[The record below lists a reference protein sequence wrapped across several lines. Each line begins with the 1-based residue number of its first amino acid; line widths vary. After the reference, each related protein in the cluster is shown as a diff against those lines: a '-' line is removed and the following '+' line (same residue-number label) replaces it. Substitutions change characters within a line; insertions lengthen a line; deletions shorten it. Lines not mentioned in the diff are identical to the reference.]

1 MNGGKR
7 KGGRGGGNNST
18 GRNERSVP
26 PKHSKTPDKEPSR
39 DPVNESNEF
48 SGVFNN
54 PRFTHAMTNLIGT
67 HLRVETKSKEE
78 FEGVLN
84 CFSPDFEIVLGIA
97 HKIDPACPDIVD
109 VKTIENQMVFKFSDV
124 IRYSATDVDLDF
136 GVKETFQTD
145 TQISQAR
152 LNGGEP
158 TMRELEM
165 WMPEDD
171 GGCAIEDDDLTS
183 SNGWNANDMFAKNEE
198 RFGVKT
204 SYDPQMS
211 AYTTTLNKDRIDS
224 EAADRAARIAAS
236 IEGDSRS
243 RNNTELENGDE
254 EEAFSA
260 VVRPGDRRHGRE
272 RESPGD
278 DKQASAYVPPG
289 KRDTRDTRGGFS
301 RGGRGA
307 HGQRTPPPR
316 SYENYDERNEH
327 RQRGDDRRDRYS
339 GGGEHRG
346 GEHRG
351 GEHRGGEHRGGEH
364 RGGDRRGHRDDRNSY
379 SERHHGDRGYHRED
393 RGYGRQDSHGKKED
407 YRGGKEDYR
416 GAKEDYRGAKEDY
429 RGPANYDQQH
439 RSGFQEQRGGGGG
452 NRPNSSRDER
462 KSAEKISPLPPL
474 SAEDKAERRK
484 SGEMNRSPHEADAGL
499 PQRDARRKTDKS
511 KEQSTA
517 ELQNF
522 HQNFN
527 LKIDNNPVPTQLSPS
542 TPTVSINQEGGTTP
556 APSPGAP
563 RDNKTPT
570 PRPSPQPGTP
580 TQGAPS
586 GSPPDKGKPPASS
599 SLNPNAKEF
608 TLNVSAKEFTPRM
621 PPRPSATPPR
631 PQTPATPGQNMP
643 MYANIIPVQGVPPQ
657 HMPIPFTNT
666 NNQRPM
672 RPNSKDGHMRPDL
685 PSPMQVQQVTGQ
697 PILAQQLHQPNQYL
711 PPAHMQYVQQSP
723 GGPFVRMMVPGPP
736 GMMPAN
742 LVHVPLSSQQGPG
755 AGPQGGDQHF
765 VPTSQYQNSPAP
777 PHMWAQQV
785 YTTTPSPM
793 QPPQPGG
800 QQAHPHTM
808 AATPPA
814 QGHTPAPSPGPQ
826 IIGYQQS
833 HSQPNSL
840 HQHQYPM
847 IIMPSGNLP
856 QFHQGPMAG
865 GPPIPGGGQM
875 MAGQPATSQYNVPA
889 HFQYMQGGP
898 IQMMAQHPHHSHNHN
913 HNNQQ

>member
-1 MNGGKR
+1 
-7 KGGRGGGNNST
+7 
-18 GRNERSVP
+18 
-26 PKHSKTPDKEPSR
+26 
-39 DPVNESNEF
+39 
-48 SGVFNN
+48 
-54 PRFTHAMTNLIGT
+54 MTNLIGT

-84 CFSPDFEIVLGIA
+84 CFSPDFEIVLGVA
-97 HKIDPACPDIVD
+97 HKIDPASPDIVD
-109 VKTIENQMVFKFSDV
+109 VDTIENQMVFRLADV
-124 IRYSATDVDLDF
+124 VRYTATDVDLDF

-145 TQISQAR
+145 TQISQSK
-152 LNGGEP
+152 LNGGETP
-158 TMRELEM
+158 MRELEM

-183 SNGWNANDMFAKNEE
+183 NNGWSANDMFAKNEE
-198 RFGVKT
+198 RFGLKT

-224 EAADRAARIAAS
+224 EAESRAARIAAS
-236 IEGDSRS
+236 IESEARS
-243 RNNTELENGDE
+243 RNNAELENGDE

-278 DKQASAYVPPG
+278 EKHSSAYVPPG
-289 KRDTRDTRGGFS
+289 KRDTRGSFS

-307 HGQRTPPPR
+307 HGGGRTPPPR
-316 SYENYDERNEH
+316 SYDNYDDRNEH

-339 GGGEHRG
+339 GG
-346 GEHRG
+346 
-351 GEHRGGEHRGGEH
+351 
-364 RGGDRRGHRDDRNSY
+364 RGHRDDRNSY
-379 SERHHGDRGYHRED
+379 SERHHGDRSYHRED
-393 RGYGRQDSHGKKED
+393 RGYGRQDSHGKKDDYRGGKDDYRGSKED

-416 GAKEDYRGAKEDY
+416 G
-429 RGPANYDQQH
+429 PNNYDQSH
-439 RSGFQEQRGGGGG
+439 RSGFQEQRGGGGS
-452 NRPNSSRDER
+452 RPNSARDER
-462 KSAEKISPLPPL
+462 KSAEKISPLPPV
-474 SAEDKAERRK
+474 AADDKAERRK
-484 SGEMNRSPHEADAGL
+484 SGEMNREAAAADTGL
-499 PQRDARRKTDKS
+499 PQRDSRRKTDKT

-527 LKIDNNPVPTQLSPS
+527 LKIDNTPPPPAPQLSPS
-542 TPTVSINQEGGTTP
+542 TPTVSINPEGAGATT
-556 APSPGAP
+556 GQ
-563 RDNKTPT
+563 DNKTPT
-570 PRPSPQPGTP
+570 PRPSPKPGTP

-586 GSPPDKGKPPASS
+586 SSPPEKVKPPPTSS
-599 SLNPNAKEF
+599 TLNPNAKEF

-631 PQTPATPGQNMP
+631 PQTPATPGQSIP

-666 NNQRPM
+666 SNQRPM

-697 PILAQQLHQPNQYL
+697 PILAQQLHQPNQYM
-711 PPAHMQYVQQSP
+711 PAPGAQYFQQSP
-723 GGPFVRMMVPGPP
+723 NGPFVRMMVPGPP

-742 LVHVPLSSQQGPG
+742 LVHVPMSSGQGG
-755 AGPQGGDQHF
+755 GGPPGGDQHF

-793 QPPQPGG
+793 QPPQPPPGAGG
-800 QQAHPHTM
+800 QQQQQAM

-826 IIGYQQS
+826 IIAGYPQS

-856 QFHQGPMAG
+856 QFHQGPMAA
-865 GPPIPGGGQM
+865 GPPIPGGAGGGQM
-875 MAGQPATSQYNVPA
+875 MAAAQPATSQYNVPAAA

-898 IQMMAQHPHHSHNHN
+898 IQMMAQHPHHNP
-913 HNNQQ
+913 NNQQ